1 MNHPEPDNKTSD
13 LLMDLLFSDKPYDP
27 CDWLDPRNAFLFE
40 DDWINEPYK
49 DLDPETRKLLG
60 LGVNKDDP
68 FHED

>member
-1 MNHPEPDNKTSD
+1 MNHPEPDNKTPD
-13 LLMDLLFSDKPYDP
+13 LLMDLFFSDKPYDP
-27 CDWLDPRNAFLFE
+27 CDWLDPRNAFLSE

-49 DLDPETRKLLG
+49 DLDPETSKLLG